1 MKLAALILELVKT
14 GFTIENTIHADL
26 VVTALRRKSD
36 NAFANVL
43 STFRE
48 HLLPRALSLS

>member
-1 MKLAALILELVKT
+1 MKLAAIILELVKT